1 MQPRRNRNLQSS
13 LFLCEKT
20 PKTPRLGPPDDY
32 SKLEEALHVDFSNKN
47 WYIITGLVER
57 PRSIFGE
64 EVPRLFCGESLEGTK
79 CFHR

>member
-1 MQPRRNRNLQSS
+1 M
-13 LFLCEKT
+13 CEISQKK
-20 PKTPRLGPPDDY
+20 PHLGPPDAY
-32 SKLEEALHVDFSNKN
+32 SNLEETRHVDFSNKN

-64 EVPRLFCGESLEGTK
+64 EVPRLFCGENLEGTK